1 MRNDG
6 HVSRGLHS
14 ILLSYTPAYILYFY
28 YAAMGGIITK
38 AVAFISRFSIL
49 GFLGMLS
56 FRHYFI

>member
-6 HVSRGLHS
+6 HVSRGLQS
-14 ILLSYTPAYILYFY
+14 ILLS

-38 AVAFISRFSIL
+38 AVAFISRFSVL